1 MEQVREG
8 GKRANGVAREA
19 RRMDP
24 QPTVLRYYLLLPDS
38 LGQLEITGC

>member
-19 RRMDP
+19 RRMDL
-24 QPTVLRYYLLLPDS
+24 QPTTYVIIIITRF
-38 LGQLEITGC
+38 GQIEITGC

>member
-19 RRMDP
+19 RRMDL
-24 QPTVLRYYLLLPDS
+24 QPTTYVIIITRF
-38 LGQLEITGC
+38 GQIEITGC